1 MNQPRPPND
10 FDHIAR
16 RGLLLSNTLNVYYFY
31 SEPQIDHLRQV
42 EKIKKK
48 NKKRGR
54 KTEQL
59 FEEKSLMEPKKE
71 IFWRF
76 FFFSRPRWELALHR
90 WFPLFFFLLLL
101 ISKNINSIFSFRP
114 FFFWGEWGS
123 FFCLFKVKFFIERFK
138 SSVSIVKSLNRK

>member
-48 NKKRGR
+48 NNKKRGR

-71 IFWRF
+71 IF
-76 FFFSRPRWELALHR
+76 
-90 WFPLFFFLLLL
+90 
-101 ISKNINSIFSFRP
+101 
-114 FFFWGEWGS
+114 
-123 FFCLFKVKFFIERFK
+123 
-138 SSVSIVKSLNRK
+138 